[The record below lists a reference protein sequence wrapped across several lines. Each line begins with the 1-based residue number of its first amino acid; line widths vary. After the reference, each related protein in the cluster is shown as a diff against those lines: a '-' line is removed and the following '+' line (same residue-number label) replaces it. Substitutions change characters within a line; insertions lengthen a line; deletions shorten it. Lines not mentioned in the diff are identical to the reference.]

1 MLRGRAVVGGLVLV
15 ILSGGAVGLSG
26 CGKSGYQYVEN
37 EDLGVFARLP
47 DDWAVY
53 DEEDLLAA
61 GGDAELSEEEAERR
75 VGGTWFRGFDSS
87 DDPSIEGVV
96 SKLAGDTPH
105 GFVRVEALPPNLA
118 EQANRTMLRLLPTN
132 AQIPIS
138 VTERTP
144 GIQVVLDE
152 SVEFDGGFHGVH
164 TVAAISPSEL
174 GIPLAETTD
183 EDEDEEIAMVDQTVV
198 LDPSGNTV
206 YMFVV
211 SCDRHCYLDTHDD
224 VIQDLV
230 ESWTIQEDGR

>member
-1 MLRGRAVVGGLVLV
+1 MLRGRAVVSGLVLV
-15 ILSGGAVGLSG
+15 ILSGGAFGLSG

-47 DDWAVY
+47 DDWAVF

-61 GGDAELSEEEAERR
+61 GGDAEISEDEAERR
-75 VGGTWFRGFDSS
+75 VGATWFRGFDSS
-87 DDPSIEGVV
+87 DDPSIDGVV
-96 SKLAGDTPH
+96 RTLAGDTPH
-105 GFVRVEALPPNLA
+105 GFVRVEALPASLR

-144 GIQVVLDE
+144 GIEVVLDE
-152 SVEFDGGFHGVH
+152 SVEFEGGFHGVH
-164 TVAAISPSEL
+164 TVAAVSPSAL
-174 GIPLAETTD
+174 GLPQADVGEG
-183 EDEDEEIAMVDQTVV
+183 DEEIAMVDQTVV
-198 LDPSGNTV
+198 LDPTGSTV

-224 VIQDLV
+224 VIKDLV

>member
-1 MLRGRAVVGGLVLV
+1 MLRGRAVVSGLVLGF
-15 ILSGGAVGLSG
+15 LAGGVVGLSG

-61 GGDAELSEEEAERR
+61 GGDADVSDEEAERR

-105 GFVRVEALPPNLA
+105 GFVRVEALPPNLR

-138 VTERTP
+138 VTERSP

-152 SVEFDGGFHGVH
+152 SVEFEGGYHGVH
-164 TVAAISPSEL
+164 TVAAITPSAL
-174 GIPLAETTD
+174 GIPLPESD
-183 EDEDEEIAMVDQTVV
+183 DEDEEIAMVDQTVV
-198 LDPSGNTV
+198 LDPTSSTV